1 MNENLTE
8 NIKKLVQKGKE
19 NGFVLISELDAI
31 IENLKVAD
39 QQYIRD
45 GMEELEIQVVK
56 TPKDYDEFKYMT
68 GEEAIEFLQSLSD
81 GKTKAFVK
89 DEEEKDKK
97 NKSHD

>member
-1 MNENLTE
+1 MNENLTK

-19 NGFVLISELDAI
+19 NGFILISELNAI

-68 GEEAIEFLQSLSD
+68 GEEAIEFLQGLSD

-89 DEEEKDKK
+89 DEEEKK
-97 NKSHD
+97 

>member
-1 MNENLTE
+1 MNENLTK

-19 NGFVLISELDAI
+19 NGFILISELNEI

-89 DEEEKDKK
+89 DEEEKK
-97 NKSHD
+97 

>member
-1 MNENLTE
+1 MNENLTK

-19 NGFVLISELDAI
+19 NGFILISELNAI
-31 IENLKVAD
+31 IENLKEAD

-68 GEEAIEFLQSLSD
+68 GEEAVEFLQSLSD
-81 GKTKAFVK
+81 GKTKAFVN
-89 DEEEKDKK
+89 DEEEKK
-97 NKSHD
+97 

>member
-1 MNENLTE
+1 MNENLTKD
-8 NIKKLVQKGKE
+8 IKKLVQKGKE
-19 NGFVLISELDAI
+19 NGFILISELNAI

-81 GKTKAFVK
+81 GRTKAYVK
-89 DEEEKDKK
+89 DEEEKK
-97 NKSHD
+97 

>member
-1 MNENLTE
+1 MDDNLTK

-19 NGFVLISELDAI
+19 NGFILISELNVI

-89 DEEEKDKK
+89 DEEEKK
-97 NKSHD
+97 

>member
-1 MNENLTE
+1 MSENLTE

-19 NGFVLISELDAI
+19 NGFILISELNAI

-68 GEEAIEFLQSLSD
+68 GEEALEFLQSLSD

-89 DEEEKDKK
+89 DEEEKK
-97 NKSHD
+97 

>member
-1 MNENLTE
+1 MSENLTE

-19 NGFVLISELDAI
+19 NGFILISELNAI

-56 TPKDYDEFKYMT
+56 TPKDYDEFKYMK

-89 DEEEKDKK
+89 DEEEKK
-97 NKSHD
+97 

>member
-1 MNENLTE
+1 MNENLTK

-19 NGFVLISELDAI
+19 NGFILISELNAI
-31 IENLKVAD
+31 IENLKAPD

-89 DEEEKDKK
+89 DEEEKK
-97 NKSHD
+97 

>member
-81 GKTKAFVK
+81 GKTNAFVK
-89 DEEEKDKK
+89 DEEEKK
-97 NKSHD
+97 

>member
-1 MNENLTE
+1 MNENLTK

-19 NGFVLISELDAI
+19 NGFILISELNVI

-89 DEEEKDKK
+89 DEEEKK
-97 NKSHD
+97 

>member
-19 NGFVLISELDAI
+19 NGFVLISELNAI

-89 DEEEKDKK
+89 DEEEKK
-97 NKSHD
+97 

>member
-1 MNENLTE
+1 MNENLTK

-19 NGFVLISELDAI
+19 NGFILISELNAI

-89 DEEEKDKK
+89 DEEEKK
-97 NKSHD
+97 

>member
-1 MNENLTE
+1 MSENLTE

-19 NGFVLISELDAI
+19 NGFILISELNAI

-56 TPKDYDEFKYMT
+56 SPKDYDEFKYMT

-81 GKTKAFVK
+81 GNTKAFVK
-89 DEEEKDKK
+89 DEEEKK
-97 NKSHD
+97 

>member
-19 NGFVLISELDAI
+19 NGFILISELNAI
-31 IENLKVAD
+31 IENLKLAD

-81 GKTKAFVK
+81 GRTKAFVK
-89 DEEEKDKK
+89 DEEEKK
-97 NKSHD
+97 

>member
-1 MNENLTE
+1 MT
-8 NIKKLVQKGKE
+8 KLYQLLLDLDE
-19 NGFVLISELDAI
+19 QELISELNAI

-89 DEEEKDKK
+89 DEEEKK
-97 NKSHD
+97 

>member
-1 MNENLTE
+1 MNEDLTK

-19 NGFVLISELDAI
+19 NGFILISELNAI

-89 DEEEKDKK
+89 DEEEKK
-97 NKSHD
+97 